1 MTNPLRKLPTPD
13 LIGIANPAAGSVF
26 TFTNDK
32 GELILVRGVTFTLT
46 ASAVVVNRF
55 VGLQVTADTKTV
67 IKVGSMVAQT
77 NGNTRSYCAYTGTQS
92 TADAPGGIV
101 LPWRDSGILLR
112 QGYQLAAT
120 VVGMDAGDLITGV
133 VLDVLR
139 FSPEYERFRP
149 PYVGDYGITDG
160 AS

>member
-13 LIGIANPAAGSVF
+13 LVTVPNPVAGSVF
-26 TFTNDK
+26 TFANDK
-32 GELILVRGVTFTLT
+32 GELLLVRGVTFAFTT
-46 ASAVVVNRF
+46 SAAVANRF
-55 VGLQVTADTKTV
+55 VGLAVSVDGRTI

-77 NGNTRSYCAYTGTQS
+77 ANLVRSYCAYTGTQS

-112 QGYQLAAT
+112 PGYQLAAT
-120 VVGMDAGDLITGV
+120 VVAIDVGDTLTGIT
-133 VLDVLR
+133 LDVLR
-139 FSPEYERFRP
+139 FSPEYEQFRP

-160 AS
+160 SS